1 MTDTQKTDKVSR
13 ELVLQQRGLL
23 AHLEAKREHYP
34 ARPSG
39 KGSTR
44 AAREDSEASV
54 YKNDSKKEQK
64 GTASRS
70 LSWSRGLSCGDHKGL
85 SLSHLLLPKH
95 TS

>member
-1 MTDTQKTDKVSR
+1 MTDTRKTDKVSR

-34 ARPSG
+34 ARPWG

-44 AAREDSEASV
+44 AARDSEASV
-54 YKNDSKKEQK
+54 YKNDSKKERK
-64 GTASRS
+64 GTVSRS
-70 LSWSRGLSCGDHKGL
+70 LSWSRGLSCGDHRGL

-95 TS
+95 KT